1 MAVDKCFV
9 YLVLADNSQRLVKR
23 SRDLWLLRPDGAC
36 FLGWLRLKLL
46 HLLCAKLNPKGHH
59 LTYRTKKTLRTWK
72 FSTFAPAKRVH
83 HDIDLF
89 FLSFCFRTSNWRANE
104 IASTSVV
111 VSNSCYCSHWRAAP
125 QPTVVV
131 LRASQPWR
139 ELPWVEGSFVL
150 PNRSSPTAVHGKSC
164 VVNQYSLCLRYFPPR
179 RNTLAARLLFYLR
192 LIYLTHLTYWS
203 RPWVRWAG
211 CGVQ

>member
-1 MAVDKCFV
+1 MVALEIVTSFV
-9 YLVLADNSQRLVKR
+9 RKIESKR
-23 SRDLWLLRPDGAC
+23 PPFNVS
-36 FLGWLRLKLL
+36 
-46 HLLCAKLNPKGHH
+46 
-59 LTYRTKKTLRTWK
+59 YKKTLRTWK

-89 FLSFCFRTSNWRANE
+89 FLSFCFSTSNWRANE

-131 LRASQPWR
+131 LQASQPWR

-192 LIYLTHLTYWS
+192 LIYLTHLT
-203 RPWVRWAG
+203 
-211 CGVQ
+211 